1 LIISA
6 SGLALGIV
14 FSAVLFKRT
23 YLLNIGINIYIN
35 LFFFKLGRPWPVF
48 FGTGIGLGM
57 GYSNCQNDFRSP
69 YVHPRPVSLTKTDG
83 ALVTV
88 KKKIKL
94 IRSNNNYFYRSHPI
108 VDDLF
113 IGSQY
118 KHKYLFVSIIS
129 FIPIYLLETLTF
141 FF

>member
-35 LFFFKLGRPWPVF
+35 LFFLKIGRPWPVF

-69 YVHPRPVSLTKTDG
+69 YVHSQPLSLARTNEHSLPV
-83 ALVTV
+83 
-88 KKKIKL
+88 
-94 IRSNNNYFYRSHPI
+94 R
-108 VDDLF
+108 
-113 IGSQY
+113 
-118 KHKYLFVSIIS
+118 KY
-129 FIPIYLLETLTF
+129 
-141 FF
+141 